1 MSGSVRILTGF
12 GEVLLALPVDLP
24 KVDSE
29 VDPPSV
35 VWYIVAIIG
44 DWRLVQ
50 AYLCLVAARRLA
62 SKESSSMPTFVRPP
76 LQRREGDVSVSASSS
91 ETLVLTCLRSL
102 AISAATWSRLDCGVV
117 RAAVDSASNA
127 AVTPYITRASGCV
140 QGGCRVKAAGSRL
153 DVVEIQDVNDLKKK
167 RGSPL
172 NKHYP
177 WYEAKGYIGKTAGR
191 ALKLFVR

>member
-12 GEVLLALPVDLP
+12 GEGLLALPVDLP

-35 VWYIVAIIG
+35 LWYRLPIVDDGRVTVIG

-76 LQRREGDVSVSASSS
+76 LQRREGDVSVRASSS
-91 ETLVLTCLRSL
+91 ETLVLICLRSL
-102 AISAATWSRLDCGVV
+102 AITAAIWSRLDCGVV

-140 QGGCRVKAAGSRL
+140 QGVECKAGAPPRRKTQ
-153 DVVEIQDVNDLKKK
+153 DVVRRQ
-167 RGSPL
+167 RS
-172 NKHYP
+172 
-177 WYEAKGYIGKTAGR
+177 
-191 ALKLFVR
+191 